1 VKYNKA
7 AKTTNNRTI
16 AKMNASFDQQNYQK
30 NAGVSGRGILWM
42 ANLVLLALLI
52 VVQCVISPK
61 AFAETNQYFFD
72 DDHLG
77 EAYAGDTRW
86 SSSSP
91 GGFHTLYETTLP
103 NFFGQDQND
112 DPKISISIQQLD
124 DSRDSA
130 LMDDEKQ
137 KIIRPFSGDPL
148 DKKALVIEV
157 PFD

>member
-1 VKYNKA
+1 
-7 AKTTNNRTI
+7 
-16 AKMNASFDQQNYQK
+16 MNASLNQQDYQK
-30 NAGVSGRGILWM
+30 AVGVSGRGILWV
-42 ANLVLLALLI
+42 ANLALLALLI

-72 DDHLG
+72 DDYLG
-77 EAYAGDTRW
+77 EAYAGETHW
-86 SSSSP
+86 SATIP
-91 GGFHTLYETTLP
+91 NGFHTLYETTLP
-103 NFFGQDQND
+103 NFFGQDGNSE
-112 DPKISISIQQLD
+112 PKISISIQQLD

-148 DKKALVIEV
+148 DKKALVIEF